1 MTPFCTRPLPLMLAL
16 TAALYGA
23 PPAFAAGAGG
33 NGAGGI
39 VGGSAF
45 GGPPTV
51 GNGGAC
57 LLYTSD
63 AADE

>member
-33 NGAGGI
+33 NLSLI
-39 VGGSAF
+39 HI
-45 GGPPTV
+45 
-51 GNGGAC
+51 
-57 LLYTSD
+57 
-63 AADE
+63 